1 MAAVLKVTYQS
12 EFRRCRLEEADIS
25 YEGLC
30 RWLSRLFPEV
40 NCYCAKYVDDEGDR
54 CTLCDASFSDFLEL
68 SSSPGGGQVELGK
81 KMILRLE
88 LQPEEPKP
96 EPVPKFKV
104 VHEGITCDGCQAAP
118 IMGDRFKC
126 GSCPDYDLCDACYK
140 KRPEVHGGDFA
151 NHDFH
156 RVDRQSLCGIARTIW
171 KQKRKE
177 SKKEHG
183 QKERGPCPGAG
194 CPYKVTWHRSHC
206 CHSCSKGA
214 GHGKKCER
222 VRKEEDVIPPPVLPE
237 DSEKMHQEEK
247 EQKLQ
252 VQQVSHISIPA
263 VSSEPEMEAAAVDA
277 LEVKDEVHSP
287 SAPTLMHFVFPVE
300 VDDGRTMQIEW
311 NEADNLQ
318 LVAREFL
325 MRNRMPADQETEI
338 VRFMVHAE
346 QLTKAEAA
354 AKAEAVANVAVAQT
368 EDVNVN
374 NEDTEPEKP
383 KLRYQAE
390 IQQLYEMGFHAEP
403 QTLED
408 LLHAVQ
414 GNLDKAI
421 DLL

>member
-1 MAAVLKVTYQS
+1 MLGFQQSRWRSEAGQGRTPHRAAANFQRHSASADAGGLWGSGRDVARPLQSDKAMAAVLKVTYQS

-237 DSEKMHQEEK
+237 DSEKMHQEAREGAK
-247 EQKLQ
+247 AAGAASLPHQHPCCELRAGDGSCGRGRLGSERRGPLPLGADADALRFPGGGGRRPDNADRVERGGQ
-252 VQQVSHISIPA
+252 PA
-263 VSSEPEMEAAAVDA
+263 AGGAGVPYAQPHACGPGDGDCALHGARGAVD
-277 LEVKDEVHSP
+277 
-287 SAPTLMHFVFPVE
+287 
-300 VDDGRTMQIEW
+300 
-311 NEADNLQ
+311 
-318 LVAREFL
+318 
-325 MRNRMPADQETEI
+325 
-338 VRFMVHAE
+338 
-346 QLTKAEAA
+346 
-354 AKAEAVANVAVAQT
+354 
-368 EDVNVN
+368 
-374 NEDTEPEKP
+374 
-383 KLRYQAE
+383 
-390 IQQLYEMGFHAEP
+390 
-403 QTLED
+403 
-408 LLHAVQ
+408 
-414 GNLDKAI
+414 
-421 DLL
+421 